1 MSNKIKIKEYIVKL
15 VTDYNYLPFAYYV
28 DIKKYLEDKDSPIKR
43 CDDIECIKVYA
54 VDLLSSNAEGAT
66 TDRQV
71 IYTLAQD
78 KVIGELFSYKLAIGD
93 TRVLKGTVLDGYEFL
108 KNESTPE
115 RQKEWHTSKYNNA
128 VKTYGRLLFLNF
140 AYSPVY
146 KLREKEFEQYKK
158 ATEPKILIASIQTR
172 LLLAFLP
179 LEPLKPTSINKEIAK
194 AIVDFSFSLRQ
205 KVIEAYLKKGLKNPI
220 SVVLYLSGYVDNE
233 AKRLAEIIP
242 LAPAVVKEYL
252 YDEAIYAPYYL
263 YHYGLIRLS
272 DPLYTYRLYWT
283 IK

>member
-1 MSNKIKIKEYIVKL
+1 MGNRTNIKEYIVKL
-15 VTDYNYLPFAYYV
+15 ATNYNYLPYAYYV
-28 DIKKYLEDKDSPIKR
+28 DIKKYLEDKNSPIRR
-43 CDDIECIKVYA
+43 CNDIECIKMYA
-54 VDLLSSNAEGAT
+54 VDLLSSDAEEAT
-66 TDRQV
+66 IDRQV

-93 TRVLKGTVLDGYEFL
+93 TRVLKGTILDGYEFL

-115 RQKEWHTSKYNNA
+115 KQKEWHTSKYNNA
-128 VKTYGRLLFLNF
+128 VKTYGKLLFLNF

-158 ATEPKILIASIQTR
+158 ATEPKILIANIQTR

-194 AIVDFSFSLRQ
+194 AIVEFSFSLRQ
-205 KVIEAYLKKGLKNPI
+205 KVIEAYLKKGLKSPI
-220 SVVLYLSGYVDNE
+220 SVILYLNDYINNE
-233 AKRLAEIIP
+233 AKRLSEIIP

-263 YHYGLIRLS
+263 YHYGLISLS

>member
-1 MSNKIKIKEYIVKL
+1 MGNKINIKEYIVKL
-15 VTDYNYLPFAYYV
+15 ATDYNYLPFAYYV

-43 CDDIECIKVYA
+43 CNDIECIKMYA
-54 VDLLSSNAEGAT
+54 VDLLSSDAEEAVI
-66 TDRQV
+66 DRQI

-78 KVIGELFSYKLAIGD
+78 KVIGELFSYILAYSD
-93 TRVLKGTVLDGYEFL
+93 TRALKSTTLDGYELL
-108 KNESTPE
+108 KDELTPE
-115 RQKEWHTSKYNNA
+115 KRKEWHTSKYNNA
-128 VKTYGRLLFLNF
+128 VKTYGKLLFLNF
-140 AYSPVY
+140 SYSPVY
-146 KLREKEFEQYKK
+146 KLREKVVEQYKK

-205 KVIEAYLKKGLKNPI
+205 KVIEAYLKKGLKSPI

-233 AKRLAEIIP
+233 AKRLFEIIP
-242 LAPAVVKEYL
+242 LVPAVVKEYL

-263 YHYGLIRLS
+263 NHYGLIRLS

>member
-93 TRVLKGTVLDGYEFL
+93 TRVLKGTILDGYEFL

-146 KLREKEFEQYKK
+146 KLREKEFEQHKK

>member
-1 MSNKIKIKEYIVKL
+1 MSNKINIKEYIVKL
-15 VTDYNYLPFAYYV
+15 AIDYNYLPFAYYV
-28 DIKKYLEDKDSPIKR
+28 DVKKYLEDKDSPIKR
-43 CDDIECIKVYA
+43 CNDIECIKMCV
-54 VDLLSSNAEGAT
+54 VDLLSSDAEEAT
-66 TDRQV
+66 IDRQV

-93 TRVLKGTVLDGYEFL
+93 TRVLKGIILDGYEFL

-128 VKTYGRLLFLNF
+128 VKTYGKLLFLNF

-179 LEPLKPTSINKEIAK
+179 LEPLKHTSINKEIAK
-194 AIVDFSFSLRQ
+194 AIVEFSFSLRQ

-220 SVVLYLSGYVDNE
+220 SVVLYLSDYIDNE
-233 AKRLAEIIP
+233 AKILSEIIP
-242 LAPAVVKEYL
+242 SAPAVVKEYL

-272 DPLYTYRLYWT
+272 DPLYRYRLYWN